1 MNHPV
6 ETIGVIYLGV
16 GLIYVFGNP
25 RYFKELAA
33 HVRDTA
39 PNAGIAILMSSV
51 LSIGLV
57 LIVCTWPIWLTLD
70 IADLARKK

>member
-25 RYFKELAA
+25 HYFKKLAA

-39 PNAGIAILMSSV
+39 PNTGIAILMSSV

-57 LIVCTWPIWLTLD
+57 FIACTWPVWLALD
-70 IADLARKK
+70 IADKVRKK